1 MPIKPYIVTCHK
13 IMHALSVCHVVSK
26 HGQAVAVTPDSIN
39 SMFVELETN
48 IAAVPYP

>member
-1 MPIKPYIVTCHK
+1 
-13 IMHALSVCHVVSK
+13 MHALSVFHVVSK